1 MSPRTRPDWG
11 PTTTAIH
18 AGRHHNPTRA
28 VITPIFQTS
37 VFELQENREGADFAA
52 SIEPSTFYTRWG
64 NPNFAEVEEVLASLE
79 GAERALIASSGM
91 AAFAT
96 LLEATLKIG
105 DHVVAP
111 AALYLGT
118 EQLLRRWETHRGITL
133 TWIQNTLDLKEW
145 EAALR
150 PETRMIWVET
160 PSNPTLAITDLAAI
174 GALGKAKGVL
184 TVADNTFASP
194 IHTRPVQ
201 LGVDVS
207 VSSATKYL
215 GGHSDLTAGVIAGS
229 EALITECWQVAKV
242 HGPTLDPMAAWLLHR
257 GLKTLALRVRR
268 AADNAQS
275 LAQWLLWQPQV
286 ARVDYPGLLD
296 HPGFEVA
303 SRQMEKGFGAMLS
316 VELHGGLEAG
326 RRFCEALEIITR
338 GVSLGGVESL
348 IQHPASMSHLRTPQE
363 VKARLGI
370 TDGLLRLSVGIEDG
384 ADLREDLERG
394 FQAMVRERAV
404 SGSTR
409 SKTEE
414 PA

>member
-1 MSPRTRPDWG
+1 MSPRTRPGWG

-18 AGRHHNPTRA
+18 AGRSHNPTRA
-28 VITPIFQTS
+28 VTTPIFQTS
-37 VFELQENREGADFAA
+37 VFELRENREGADFAA
-52 SIEPSTFYTRWG
+52 SIEPPTFYTRWG
-64 NPNFAEVEEVLASLE
+64 NPNFAEVEAVVAALE
-79 GAERALIASSGM
+79 GAERALVTSSGM
-91 AAFAT
+91 AAFAL
-96 LLEATLKIG
+96 LLEATLKAG

-118 EQLLRRWETHRGITL
+118 EQLFRHWEARRGL
-133 TWIQNTLDLKEW
+133 SVTWIQNTLDPKEW
-145 EAALR
+145 EAGLR
-150 PETRMIWVET
+150 PETKLIWVET

-174 GALGKAKGVL
+174 GALGKAKGIL

-194 IHTRPVQ
+194 IHTRPIQ
-201 LGVDVS
+201 HGVDVS

-215 GGHSDLTAGVIAGS
+215 GGHSDLTAGVLAGP
-229 EALITECWQVAKV
+229 EALITECWHLAKI

-268 AADNAQS
+268 SADNAQS

-348 IQHPASMSHLRTPQE
+348 IQHPASMSHLRTSPE

-370 TDGLLRLSVGIEDG
+370 SDGLLRLSVGIEDG

-409 SKTEE
+409 AKVVE
-414 PA
+414 